1 MKQLPCASCFLDL
14 LLGRDDDGVALHLHV
29 QLFRLVPI
37 AIWNELTIIFK
48 RFFVILMYNQEKV
61 LTNKLNFLIAKIHIR
76 FTQLKN

>member
-37 AIWNELTIIFK
+37 AIWNELTMVKIFV
-48 RFFVILMYNQEKV
+48 FGILMYNQE
-61 LTNKLNFLIAKIHIR
+61 R
-76 FTQLKN
+76 F